1 MKLINRLNYFVRK
14 LIKETTERWKQAKL
28 FSKSMNVS
36 LTSSK
41 LSNLSDATKQ
51 GQVFTIDSQDTQT
64 QINITRSQIT

>member
-14 LIKETTERWKQAKL
+14 LIKETIERWKQAKL

-36 LTSSK
+36 LTSST

-51 GQVFTIDSQDTQT
+51 GQVFTLDSQDTHKHKL
-64 QINITRSQIT
+64 I